1 MFSPAGVIMQGS
13 ILSTTRAARPV
24 TLASRVLRRT
34 AWQLASAA
42 ALAVLFLV
50 LEYDTRL
57 DDAVTRLFYSDALQA
72 FPLQNSVWLD
82 WLNHRLAKYAVA
94 VSVLWLLYSSL
105 RRRDSRRAFTAG
117 MMMLAT
123 AAVSSLK
130 ARSAHSCPW
139 DMAAYGGS
147 AEHFPTLA
155 VTPLNAGPGHCFPG
169 GHASAGFA
177 LMALYFYWQ
186 TSHPGRARMA
196 LWGGVLAGMLM
207 GLGQVARGAH
217 FLSHNLWS
225 GWVVW
230 LVCVLGFALFDYR
243 AARRH

>member
-1 MFSPAGVIMQGS
+1 MQGS
-13 ILSTTRAARPV
+13 ILSTTRAARPF
-24 TLASRVLRRT
+24 TLASRVLRR
-34 AWQLASAA
+34 AGWQLVVSATL
-42 ALAVLFLV
+42 ALLFLV

-57 DDAVTRLFYSDALQA
+57 DDSVTRLFYSPSLHG
-72 FPLQNSVWLD
+72 FPLRDSVWLE

-94 VSVLWLLYSSL
+94 ACGLWLLASGLY
-105 RRRDSRRAFTAG
+105 RRDSRRTFTAG
-117 MMMLAT
+117 MMMLGA
-123 AAVSSLK
+123 AAVSALK

-139 DMAAYGGS
+139 DVAAYGGN

-155 VTPLNAGPGHCFPG
+155 TIPLNAGPGHCFPG

-177 LMALYFYWQ
+177 LVALYFYWQ
-186 TSHPGRARMA
+186 PAHPARARMA

-207 GLGQVARGAH
+207 GLGQIARGAH

-230 LVCVLGFALFDYR
+230 VVWVVCALGFALFDYR
-243 AARRH
+243 AARRHQA

>member
-1 MFSPAGVIMQGS
+1 MHGSVLSGSREARLPIPGQRVI
-13 ILSTTRAARPV
+13 
-24 TLASRVLRRT
+24 RRT
-34 AWQLASAA
+34 AWQLASAVG
-42 ALAVLFLV
+42 LAVVFLV

-57 DDAVTRLFYSDALQA
+57 DDAITRLFYSDALQA
-72 FPLQNSVWLD
+72 FPLQNSAWLD
-82 WLNHRLAKYAVA
+82 WLNHRLAKYAIA
-94 VSVLWLLYSSL
+94 ASVLWLLYSSL

-130 ARSAHSCPW
+130 ARSTHSCPW

-155 VTPLNAGPGHCFPG
+155 ATPLNAGPGHCFPG

-186 TSHPGRARMA
+186 PSHPGRARMA

-207 GLGQVARGAH
+207 GMGQVARGAH